1 MNLSGNM
8 SPSFRWKLSRHIW
21 RCGLGHCIMFSP
33 EAPCTTYLITIISPS
48 FRVSLLSIFT
58 STSLI
63 IWKKHKYCIMLHYLA
78 LHCRDGNVI
87 FLLTFPDASQL
98 QFWQREYSK
107 KICTKYGQKMEIGC
121 FDIFDC
127 WRREIIVFCVYSYR
141 EPKHQR
147 HVRIRITGKEFWDD

>member
-63 IWKKHKYCIMLHYLA
+63 IWKKTQILYHVTLLGTSLPRRECNIFTYIPRCKPIAILA
-78 LHCRDGNVI
+78 KGNIQRKSVLNMDRKWKLVVLI
-87 FLLTFPDASQL
+87 FLIAGDGRLLYFVFIHIENQN
-98 QFWQREYSK
+98 
-107 KICTKYGQKMEIGC
+107 IG
-121 FDIFDC
+121 DML
-127 WRREIIVFCVYSYR
+127 E
-141 EPKHQR
+141 
-147 HVRIRITGKEFWDD
+147 